1 MVTLNYIILVAFI
14 ASVAQG
20 FYYMYTVRNE
30 LPMAVQESAKSW
42 YDAADGAAT
51 MFLTLW
57 IVAWLYHMFTGIE
70 MPQATAVNTWMNVF
84 IAISLVQRSAS
95 ATIWRVAGYVLLGLS
110 LISVFGL
117 LAGCQSSKQY
127 EDPVQPAGA
136 ITITV
141 PVPTCGDQLA
151 KSLFMVTDRPK
162 VLPINLLSE
171 ADKGNYDVVYKA
183 YVETVQILTTYA
195 VALERDRSASQL
207 QCKAIRQ
214 QVDTL
219 NTKTPVIPVTK

>member
-14 ASVAQG
+14 VSVAQG

-30 LPMAVQESAKSW
+30 LPKAVQESAKSW

-57 IVAWLYHMFTGIE
+57 IVAWLYHMFAGIE
-70 MPQATAVNTWMNVF
+70 MPQATSVNTWMNVF

-110 LISVFGL
+110 MLSVLGM
-117 LAGCQSSKQY
+117 LAGCQTSQKY

-151 KSLFMVTDRPK
+151 KSLFVVTDRPQ
-162 VLPINLLSE
+162 VLPIHLLTE

-195 VALERDRSASQL
+195 VALERDRSESQL

>member
-1 MVTLNYIILVAFI
+1 M
-14 ASVAQG
+14 
-20 FYYMYTVRNE
+20 
-30 LPMAVQESAKSW
+30 
-42 YDAADGAAT
+42 
-51 MFLTLW
+51 
-57 IVAWLYHMFTGIE
+57 
-70 MPQATAVNTWMNVF
+70 
-84 IAISLVQRSAS
+84 
-95 ATIWRVAGYVLLGLS
+95 GLS

-219 NTKTPVIPVTK
+219 NTKTPVIPVTQ